1 MQESILILS
10 ILSSRLKMVM
20 ENGGQLMLTR
30 KASLSQSALLCFKNR
45 RENNG

>member
-1 MQESILILS
+1 MQGSTL

-30 KASLSQSALLCFKNR
+30 KASESASFAMLQKQERKQWMTNR
-45 RENNG
+45 